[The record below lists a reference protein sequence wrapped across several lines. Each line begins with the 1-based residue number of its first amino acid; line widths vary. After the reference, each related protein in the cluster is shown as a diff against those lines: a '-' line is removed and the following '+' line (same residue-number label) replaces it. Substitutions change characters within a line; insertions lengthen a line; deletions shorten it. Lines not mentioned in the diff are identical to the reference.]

1 VPIIKDQA
9 FLIATK
15 ATHCGMCK
23 IDFLGT
29 GLCPSGK
36 KYGFASYWPEGRM
49 ELMKALREKTVMPT
63 KKLLEIVNS
72 CTMCGICDRQCYFI
86 TNLRPSVVQQGLLDY
101 VKNLDHHRLKDY
113 PADEVLRELQQ
124 IVGEQWASNDPVV
137 LCGYRRSILIDNS
150 KTPLYVV
157 MPRTVDELSK
167 VVADANR
174 LGIPFLPR
182 GNGTFFSVGLKTVI
196 ANPLG
201 LHSGI
206 IIDVNRMK
214 SIDID
219 PIAQTATIG
228 AGVSAYE
235 LQQAT
240 LKHHLRVIVG
250 EAGARISVNVATFG
264 PISTWGNTYGWGA
277 DNFIDVELVDKTGRI
292 LNISDTGIE
301 NLYASPKG
309 PESLT
314 LTPSYIITKMT
325 MKLHPVYPKEHAFF
339 VPFEQLEDAWDFASN
354 LARRN
359 IGLSLAILSSRFF
372 SDFICPTE
380 RIARDFEYVA
390 RNHLHMNYLV
400 DIICLDHE
408 SHYIKKIAP
417 VTIDENMSRDLYLS
431 TPNLA
436 SLKDNLLL
444 KTLAEEKNPI
454 DALFNG
460 PLRKHLF
467 KVLQPSPDQLAAL
480 TPSDLQDFYKKI
492 YAKPEMTDPIWLHEF
507 RILPSRMLRQ
517 HMFINRGGYL
527 AAQKDLILSSY
538 DMLEKI
544 GDKYHLDHALGF
556 ISFIDEGKFVF
567 FEYDYYYDHTNPE
580 EVKRFN
586 NAVVESYLGGLSLD
600 GYLPAENVFH
610 KGLHR
615 KEHVFYPIHKGL
627 SQKELQEVQ
636 KLLQQIAK

>member
-1 VPIIKDQA
+1 MMNDQA
-9 FLIATK
+9 FSIATK

-49 ELMKALREKTVMPT
+49 ELMKAIHEKTITPT
-63 KKLLEIVNS
+63 KKLLEIVDS
-72 CTMCGICDRQCYFI
+72 CTMCGVCDRQCYFI
-86 TNLRPSVVQQGLLDY
+86 TNLRPSVVQQGLRDY
-101 VKNLDHHRLKDY
+101 VNTLNPHALKEY
-113 PADEVLRELQQ
+113 PTDEVLKELQQ
-124 IVGEQWASNDPVV
+124 IVGDQWASNDPVI
-137 LCGYRRSILIDNS
+137 LCGYRRSILIE
-150 KTPLYVV
+150 KPKAPLYVV
-157 MPRTVDELSK
+157 MPLTTDELSK
-167 VVADANR
+167 VVTTAHR
-174 LGIPFLPR
+174 HGIPFLPR

-214 SIDID
+214 SIEID
-219 PIAQTATIG
+219 PIAQTAAIG

-235 LQQAT
+235 LQQAA

-250 EAGARISVNVATFG
+250 EAGARLSVNVAAFG
-264 PISTWGNTYGWGA
+264 PISTWGNIYGWGA
-277 DNFIDVELVDKTGRI
+277 DNFIDVELVDKTGTI
-292 LNISDTGIE
+292 LHISDTNIE

-309 PESLT
+309 AESLT
-314 LTPSYIITKMT
+314 LTPSHIITTMT
-325 MKLHPVYPKEHAFF
+325 MKLHSVNPKEQALF
-339 VPFEQLEDAWDFASN
+339 VPFERLEDAWDFASN
-354 LARRN
+354 LARHN
-359 IGLSLAILSSRFF
+359 IGLSLALLSSRFF

-380 RIARDFEYVA
+380 PIARDFEYVI
-390 RNHLHMNYLV
+390 RNHLRMNYLV
-400 DIICLDHE
+400 DIICLDYE
-408 SHYIKKIAP
+408 GDYIKKIAP
-417 VTIDENMSRDLYLS
+417 ITFDETIAKDLYLS
-431 TPNLA
+431 TPTLA
-436 SLKDNLLL
+436 SLKDNILL
-444 KTLAEEKNPI
+444 KILAEEKNPI

-460 PLRKHLF
+460 PLRTHLL
-467 KVLQPSPDQLAAL
+467 KVLHPSSDQLADL
-480 TPSDLQDFYKKI
+480 SPSDLHDFYKEL
-492 YAKPEMTDPIWLHEF
+492 YSRPEMTDSIWLHEF

-527 AAQKDLILSSY
+527 AAQKDLILRSH

-544 GDKYHLDHALGF
+544 GEKYHLNHALGF

-580 EVKRFN
+580 EVRRFN
-586 NAVVESYLGGLSLD
+586 DAVVESYLGGLSLD
-600 GYLPAENVFH
+600 GFLPAENVFH

-627 SQKELQEVQ
+627 SPPELQNVQ
-636 KLLQQIAK
+636 KLLHKITK